1 MDKNE
6 EENNESH
13 EPYSKNILIRGIKVN
28 YE

>member
-13 EPYSKNILIRGIKVN
+13 ESYNKNILIRGIKVN